1 MRVAGWGAALAA
13 WSLAAGNPLTVLATD
28 NAFNVRTSFKGTL
41 LISRAPDAPLL
52 FPERDS
58 ATTFWRARFEPE
70 ARLGDRA
77 SLGAAYEQRFR
88 VFSSASGAAGLGI
101 LPPDTPAPYRIVQ
114 LDWSISQ
121 TEGFS
126 WRHEIDRAYLAL
138 HSSRLELTFGRQAV
152 GWGRGVLF
160 GAVDLFSPFTPL
172 EVDREWRR
180 GVDAIRADFKL
191 TSRASLDVV
200 GAFGETLD
208 DSAFAAR
215 FRGYRGNMDLELV
228 GGFRAQDV
236 LAGIT
241 SSAAVGDAEVHGEL
255 AFFRAPESLPAGGL
269 GSEDRGAIK
278 AVAGGSYRFALG
290 NGIPLFIEYHYSG
303 FGAKSAEEI
312 LPLLADPSFL
322 ERFLRGDTQILVR
335 HGLAALATYEISTE
349 HQLNLDWLVSPTDGS
364 GIVVPSLTWT
374 VDDRLSLLASGYFP
388 YGAPPEGLTLESA
401 YGAAAISGLLQFRIY
416 F

>member
-1 MRVAGWGAALAA
+1 MRFGRRGAALAA
-13 WSLAAGNPLTVLATD
+13 WALAAGNSLTVLAAD
-28 NAFNVRTSFKGTL
+28 NAFDVRTSFKGTL
-41 LISRAPDAPLL
+41 LVSHAPDAPLL
-52 FPERDS
+52 FPEQES

-70 ARLGDRA
+70 ARLGDRM

-114 LDWSISQ
+114 LDWSISE

-126 WRHEIDRAYLAL
+126 WRHEIDRAYLAH
-138 HSSRLELTFGRQAV
+138 HSSRLELTLGRQAI

-172 EVDREWRR
+172 EADREWRR
-180 GVDAIRADFKL
+180 GVDAVRADFKL
-191 TSRASLDVV
+191 TSRTSLDVV
-200 GAFGETLD
+200 GAFGKTLD
-208 DSAFAAR
+208 DSAFATR

-228 GGFRAQDV
+228 GGLRARDV

-241 SSAAVGDAEVHGEL
+241 SSAAVGDAELHGEL
-255 AFFRAPESLPAGGL
+255 AFFRAPEPLPAGGL
-269 GSEDRGAIK
+269 GGEGRGAIK
-278 AVAGGSYRFALG
+278 AVVGGSYRFAVG
-290 NGIPLFIEYHYSG
+290 NGILLFTEYHYSG
-303 FGAKSAEEI
+303 FGAKSAQEI

-322 ERFLRGDTQILVR
+322 ERFLRGDMQILVR
-335 HGLAALATYEISTE
+335 HGLAALATYEFSTE
-349 HQLNLDWLVSPTDGS
+349 HQLDLDWLVSPTDGS

-374 VDDRLSLLASGYFP
+374 VDDRMSFLASGYFP
-388 YGAPPEGLTLESA
+388 YGAPPEGLTLESE